1 MSSGGIAKISII
13 LLVFRRNYK
22 NFNNF
27 ACLQAGIE
35 WKTDSDGS
43 IHVKIR
49 SSPSDLDLIRKILK
63 RSRRFQLPHRNIS
76 MSSLVSV
83 LQQSD
88 KLGDEVSFAP
98 CMLICRK
105 VSLLTSGLFLFSG
118 LGVYL
123 YSFIGSYVAL

>member
-1 MSSGGIAKISII
+1 MKSSLYSIQLRI
-13 LLVFRRNYK
+13 CRNYK

-27 ACLQAGIE
+27 ACLQADIE

-49 SSPSDLDLIRKILK
+49 SSPSDLDLIRNILK
-63 RSRRFQLPHRNIS
+63 RSRRFQLPHSNRNIS

-88 KLGDEVSFAP
+88 KLGDEVIFAP
-98 CMLICRK
+98 CMLICCK
-105 VSLLTSGLFLFSG
+105 VSLLIQ
-118 LGVYL
+118 VYFCSVAWL
-123 YSFIGSYVAL
+123 CTCIILESYVAL